1 MTFQENLRKYREA
14 AGWKYARDFAEHVG
28 IKYST
33 YIGYETQNRE
43 PKYEVLIQ
51 IAKALGVTTDD
62 LLGYTGSEGD
72 RFDAALRDL
81 RASGFHDD
89 YDQQVKNAFEMG
101 LHPDCIQEINI
112 FFGDSSESEEEYCF
126 SCPPE
131 LLPDAY
137 DFVHSSEN
145 EQAFNSLKFG
155 LYIKAFFQYEIGK
168 RKLMK
173 SLFDDI
179 AKNGTKIDPSSW
191 GKSDNPT
198 K

>member
-1 MTFQENLRKYREA
+1 MSFMENLRHYREK
-14 AGWKYARDFAEHVG
+14 AGLTAKELASKLG
-28 IKYST
+28 ISYTTYLNYENIASEPRYSMLLK
-33 YIGYETQNRE
+33 ICH
-43 PKYEVLIQ
+43 I
-51 IAKALGVTTDD
+51 LGKSPND
-62 LLGYTGSEGD
+62 LLGYTGSEND
-72 RFDAALRDL
+72 RFDIALRDL

-112 FFGDSSESEEEYCF
+112 FFGDSSESEEDYCF

-131 LLPDAY
+131 VLPVAY